1 MGYTFVVRGGRSMSR
16 LIKKKAA
23 QQALKKVMHVSDI
36 IKKQLDPQLPL
47 TEQLDKIRKTFDER
61 LGQDEYFLVV
71 DETGYSPLHTNRLR
85 EGRVFSD
92 EVGKKAATTKE
103 PLLQLYIRDTGE
115 ILVDASCPLVTDST
129 GKRYN
134 IRLGRLIHRPYLQ
147 MNFAM
152 LSFLPSFL
160 CLMTALFMQLSFRQA
175 IILFFV
181 TICVSAVNSFFV
193 YRSFTS
199 NLRQWYNVTRT
210 VSSGNLHVEVDIVGK
225 RNEFHQIGYEINK
238 IIFGIRSILGEFA
251 NAVKTVKKV
260 SQDQKKEANRLSE
273 IFDEVAAT
281 MEVFREGS
289 KQQTDSFKKV
299 SELANSMIEG
309 VSNMGSEIER
319 VVEYAQ
325 STMRSADEGQQM
337 IEKTEQL
344 MLNIENDTKKATSL
358 IQMVSKK
365 ADQAM
370 EMASA
375 ITAIAKQTNLLALN
389 ASIEAARAGE
399 SGKGFAIV
407 AAEVS
412 KLADDTNSFAAK
424 ILSSLEET
432 RNDLAHAVTAV
443 KKNEESVDQ
452 ASLSISGTK
461 ESMQTFKR
469 MFSDIHSLLKHNRE
483 NVINIRENGN
493 NLKGLIENVNLI
505 AHDFTNTVNETTA
518 ALEEH
523 IEGIHELAKESVI
536 LSDAVIHLQKIL
548 NRFQLQ

>member
-1 MGYTFVVRGGRSMSR
+1 
-16 LIKKKAA
+16 
-23 QQALKKVMHVSDI
+23 
-36 IKKQLDPQLPL
+36 
-47 TEQLDKIRKTFDER
+47 
-61 LGQDEYFLVV
+61 
-71 DETGYSPLHTNRLR
+71 
-85 EGRVFSD
+85 
-92 EVGKKAATTKE
+92 
-103 PLLQLYIRDTGE
+103 
-115 ILVDASCPLVTDST
+115 
-129 GKRYN
+129 
-134 IRLGRLIHRPYLQ
+134 
-147 MNFAM
+147 
-152 LSFLPSFL
+152 
-160 CLMTALFMQLSFRQA
+160 
-175 IILFFV
+175 
-181 TICVSAVNSFFV
+181 
-193 YRSFTS
+193 
-199 NLRQWYNVTRT
+199 
-210 VSSGNLHVEVDIVGK
+210 
-225 RNEFHQIGYEINK
+225 
-238 IIFGIRSILGEFA
+238 
-251 NAVKTVKKV
+251 
-260 SQDQKKEANRLSE
+260 
-273 IFDEVAAT
+273 

>member
-1 MGYTFVVRGGRSMSR
+1 MSR
-16 LIKKKAA
+16 LMKRKIA
-23 QQALKKVMHVSDI
+23 QQALKKVIHVSELV
-36 IKKQLDPQLPL
+36 KKELDSQLPL
-47 TEQLDKIRKTFDER
+47 TDQLDKIRVLFDER
-61 LGQDEYFLVV
+61 LKQDEYFLIV
-71 DETGYSPLHTNRLR
+71 DETGFSPLHTNRLR

-92 EVGKKAATTKE
+92 EVGQKAATTNE

-115 ILVDASCPLVTDST
+115 ILVDASCPLVTDCT

-134 IRLGRLIHRPYLQ
+134 IRLGRLIHQPYLQ
-147 MNFAM
+147 INFAL

-160 CLMTALFMQLSFRQA
+160 CLITALLMQLSIHQA
-175 IILFFV
+175 FLLFLISIGASSF
-181 TICVSAVNSFFV
+181 TSFFV
-193 YRSFTS
+193 YRSFIA

-238 IIFGIRSILGEFA
+238 IIFGIRSILGEFS

-260 SQDQKKEANRLSE
+260 SQDQKKEAHRLSE

-289 KQQTDSFKKV
+289 KQQTDSFEKV
-299 SELANSMIEG
+299 RELANSMIEE
-309 VSNMGSEIER
+309 VSNMESEIAR
-319 VVEYAQ
+319 VVQYAQ

-344 MLNIENDTKKATSL
+344 MRNIENDTKQATSL
-358 IQMVSKK
+358 IQLVSEK
-365 ADQAM
+365 ADHAM
-370 EMASA
+370 DMASA

-399 SGKGFAIV
+399 AGKGFAIV
-407 AAEVS
+407 AEEVG

-432 RNDLAHAVTAV
+432 RNDLVHAVSAV

-452 ASLSISGTK
+452 ASLSLSRTK

-469 MFSDIHSLLKHNRE
+469 MFTDIHALLQHNRE
-483 NVINIRENGN
+483 SVVNIHENGN
-493 NLKGLIENVNLI
+493 NLKSLIENVNSI
-505 AHDFTNTVNETTA
+505 AHEFTNTVNETTA
-518 ALEEH
+518 GLEEH

-548 NRFQLQ
+548 NRFQFQ